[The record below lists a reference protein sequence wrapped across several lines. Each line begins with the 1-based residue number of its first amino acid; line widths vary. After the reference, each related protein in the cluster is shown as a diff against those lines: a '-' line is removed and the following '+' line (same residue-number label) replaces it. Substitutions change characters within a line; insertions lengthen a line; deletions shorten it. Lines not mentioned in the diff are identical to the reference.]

1 VVCHIKV
8 DNACWLTLAISA
20 YTADPPKEPAML
32 IVADENIP
40 LLDAFFEGFGEIRRV
55 PGRSIDRATVEQADV
70 LLVRSVTNVNRGLLE
85 GSKVRFV
92 GTCTIGTDHLDLDYF
107 QRAGITWSSAPGCNA
122 RGVVDYV
129 LGSLLTLAEIEGAN
143 LAQRTYGIVGA
154 GEVGGRL
161 VKVLQGLGWNVLVC
175 DPPRQAA
182 EGGDYVSLEQIIEQ
196 CDVISLHTPLKKHGA
211 QSTWHLFDKNRLNQ
225 LKSGT
230 WLINASRGPVV
241 DNAALRQVLL
251 QREDLQAV
259 LDVWEGEPEVD
270 VALAELCVLATPHIA
285 GYSLDGRQRGTA
297 QIYQAYCDFLG
308 QAAQIS
314 LNDLLPAPWL
324 SQVTLNA
331 NSDPAWSLA
340 MLCRGVYDPR
350 RDDADFRRSLVGNVN
365 EQRAAFDSLRKHY
378 PLRREIDGLQV
389 RIEGDSPELQKIV
402 AALGASAV

>member
-1 VVCHIKV
+1 
-8 DNACWLTLAISA
+8 
-20 YTADPPKEPAML
+20 ML

-70 LLVRSVTNVNRGLLE
+70 LLVRSVSNVNRALLE

-92 GTCTIGTDHLDLDYF
+92 GTCTIGTDHLDLNYF
-107 QRAGITWSSAPGCNA
+107 QQAGITWSSAPGCNA

-129 LGSLLTLAEIEGAN
+129 LGSLLTLAEIEGAD
-143 LAQRTYGIVGA
+143 LTQRTYGVVGA

-182 EGGDYVSLEQIIEQ
+182 EGGDYVSLEQIIAQ
-196 CDVISLHTPLKKHGA
+196 CDVISLHTPLHKQGPQA
-211 QSTWHLFDKNRLNQ
+211 TWHLFDRNRLNQ
-225 LKSGT
+225 LKPGT

-297 QIYQAYCDFLG
+297 QIYQALCKYLG
-308 QAAQIS
+308 QPEQVS
-314 LNDLLPAPWL
+314 LDDLLPAPWL
-324 SQVTLNA
+324 SAVTLNA
-331 NSDPAWSLA
+331 DGDPAWALA

-350 RDDADFRRSLVGNVN
+350 RDDANFRRSLVGSVS
-365 EQRAAFDSLRKHY
+365 EQRAAFDALRKHY
-378 PLRREIDGLQV
+378 PLRREIDGLKV
-389 RIEGDSPELQKIV
+389 RIEGDSPALHKIV
-402 AALGASAV
+402 AALGALAV

>member
-1 VVCHIKV
+1 
-8 DNACWLTLAISA
+8 
-20 YTADPPKEPAML
+20 ML

-40 LLDAFFEGFGEIRRV
+40 LLDAFFESFGEIRRV

-70 LLVRSVTNVNRGLLE
+70 LLVRSVTNVNRALLE

-107 QRAGITWSSAPGCNA
+107 QQAGISWSSAPGCNA

-129 LGSLLTLAEIEGAN
+129 LGSLLTLAEIEGAD
-143 LAQRTYGIVGA
+143 LKQRTYGVVGA

-161 VKVLQGLGWNVLVC
+161 VEVLKGLGWNVLVC
-175 DPPRQAA
+175 DPPRQSA
-182 EGGDYVSLEQIIEQ
+182 EGGDFVSLEQIIER

-211 QSTWHLFDKNRLNQ
+211 QSTWHLFDRDRLSQ
-225 LKSGT
+225 LKPGT

-241 DNAALRQVLL
+241 DNTALRNVLL

-270 VALAELCVLATPHIA
+270 VALADLCVLATPHIA
-285 GYSLDGRQRGTA
+285 GYSLDGKQRGTA
-297 QIYQAYCDFLG
+297 QIYQAFCDFLG
-308 QAAQIS
+308 QPATVS
-314 LNDLLPAPWL
+314 LSELLPAPWL
-324 SQVTLNA
+324 AQVTLNA
-331 NSDPAWSLA
+331 QTDPAWALA

-350 RDDADFRRSLVGNVN
+350 RDDADFRRSLVGSMS
-365 EQRAAFDSLRKHY
+365 EQRAAFDALRKHY

-389 RIEGDSPELQKIV
+389 RVEGESVELHKIV
-402 AALGASAV
+402 AALGAAAL

>member
-1 VVCHIKV
+1 
-8 DNACWLTLAISA
+8 
-20 YTADPPKEPAML
+20 ML

-40 LLDAFFEGFGEIRRV
+40 LLDAFFAGFGEIRRV
-55 PGRSIDRATVEQADV
+55 PGRAIDRATVEQADV
-70 LLVRSVTNVNRGLLE
+70 LLVRSVSNVNRALLE

-107 QRAGITWSSAPGCNA
+107 QQAGITWSSAPGCNA

-129 LGSLLTLAEIEGAN
+129 LGGLLTLAEIEGAD
-143 LAQRTYGIVGA
+143 LTQRTYGVVGA

-196 CDVISLHTPLKKHGA
+196 CDVISLHTPLDKQGP

-225 LKSGT
+225 LKPGT
-230 WLINASRGPVV
+230 WLINASRGPVI

-251 QREDLQAV
+251 EREDLQAV

-297 QIYQAYCDFLG
+297 QIYQALCEFLG
-308 QAAQIS
+308 QPEQVS

-324 SQVTLNA
+324 SAVTLNA
-331 NSDPAWSLA
+331 DSDPAWALA

-350 RDDADFRRSLVGNVN
+350 RDDANFRRSLVGNVS
-365 EQRAAFDSLRKHY
+365 EQRAAFDALRKHY
-378 PLRREIDGLQV
+378 PLRREIDGVKV
-389 RIEGDSPELQKIV
+389 RIEGDSPALQQIV
-402 AALGASAV
+402 AALGAAVL